1 MTFFHCVKGFLYSQA
16 FDLMPCIVIR
26 VRVFFVVFCFLLSLL
41 WPFLSVSF
49 HVDQVFERA
58 DDG

>member
-1 MTFFHCVKGFLYSQA
+1 MYSH
-16 FDLMPCIVIR
+16 DLMPCIVIR
-26 VRVFFVVFCFLLSLL
+26 VWGFFVVPERVVFCFLLFLF

-49 HVDQVFERA
+49 HVDQIFARA